1 MMTGR
6 PRTAAVHLSLAA
18 LLLAG
23 LAACGDPPEYT
34 VPSKACGR
42 DMDRDRLAELL
53 PSGERLRDEPSASD
67 QPFSCEIHVD
77 DVMELVLTERSGQR
91 EFDVLTYA
99 KQGRLGGFEQ
109 PRASDVSDNA
119 VVSRTR
125 TVVMAPCPKTGKNY
139 ILDLDL
145 PNTEKDHSEDLERFA
160 RSYLPT
166 GLAALGC

>member
-6 PRTAAVHLSLAA
+6 PRTTAVHLSLAA

-23 LAACGDPPEYT
+23 LAACGDPQEYT
-34 VPSKACGR
+34 VPGKVCGR

-53 PSGERLRDEPSASD
+53 PGGERLRDEPSASD

-77 DVMELVLTERSGQR
+77 DVMRFVLTERSGQR

-99 KQGRLGGFEQ
+99 EEGRLGRFEQ

-125 TVVMAPCPKTGKNY
+125 TVVMAPCPKAGKNY

-145 PNTEKDHSEDLERFA
+145 PDTEKDRSEDLERFV

>member
-6 PRTAAVHLSLAA
+6 TRTTAVHLTLTA

-23 LAACGDPPEYT
+23 VAACGDAQEYT

-42 DMDRDRLAELL
+42 DMDKDRLAELL
-53 PSGERLRDEPSASD
+53 PGGGKLRDKSSVSD
-67 QPFSCEIHVD
+67 QPFSCEIYID
-77 DVMELVLTERSGQR
+77 DAMEFAFTEHSGQR
-91 EFDVLTYA
+91 EFDVLKRA
-99 KQGRLGGFEQ
+99 KDGKLGGFEQ
-109 PRASDVSDNA
+109 LRASDVSDNA
-119 VVSRTR
+119 VVSHTR
-125 TVVMAPCPKTGKNY
+125 TVVMAPCPKSGKNY

-145 PNTEKDHSEDLERFA
+145 PNTEKDHSEDLERFV